1 MTREFCKNVQ
11 IVEDTTA
18 NFVRNI
24 YKAVLQR
31 LDHFQTSNLWQ
42 VAKVE
47 MV

>member
-1 MTREFCKNVQ
+1 MSREFCKNVQ
-11 IVEDTTA
+11 IIEDTTA

-24 YKAVLQR
+24 YKAVQR